1 MPVAPDLVSLHVLHN
16 ALINVAAEMAL
27 VMMKTSYSTIFNEG
41 LDFSTVILDADG
53 ELIAEKNY
61 TPSMMGAIP
70 HTVKWAVEELG
81 AKAFAPGDVLVH
93 NDCYRGGC
101 HLPEH
106 MMIKPVFL
114 EDALFGFL
122 GNMGHC
128 AEIGG
133 KAPGSF
139 ASDAT
144 DVYQEGL
151 RLPPVKLISR
161 GEYVEDI
168 WRIILTNH
176 RTPRNTWGDFHAMI
190 GSLNVGE
197 RRLVA
202 LAHKHGAVFIREGS
216 RALLDHSER
225 LMRTHIDELPD
236 GEYASEMWIED
247 DGVTR
252 DPFKIRVT
260 VVVRGDEILF
270 DFTGSSPQVRGPM
283 NCTFTVVAAA
293 VYNAV
298 FSVVDPRSLIP
309 RNSGCYRPIRIIAP
323 PGSVV
328 NVQHPGPCV
337 GGNTDTQP
345 KIIDLL
351 LAALAQAVPDR
362 VAAASGG
369 SSSNLLFGGT
379 HPATGQYY
387 SHYHFD
393 GMGTGATARKDGNSG
408 EITRHSN
415 CRNTPVEVFETRYP
429 FLTWD
434 YGLVRDSG
442 GPGRQRGGLGIVRTL
457 EVTAPEITVSALF
470 DRVRLAPWGLFGGM
484 DGGRTKLLV
493 RPAGTNRFRPFSDVF
508 GTMSPTKFT
517 NVVLK
522 RGDVIRYQT
531 PGGGGYGGPLERD
544 PEHVLEDVRE
554 GFVSAA
560 QARAVYGVVLTG
572 ANGDLRPDPKATQR
586 LRDRRL
592 RAQGRQAWENGSKSS
607 ARGMKR
613 QSRTA
618 SSAGG

>member
-1 MPVAPDLVSLHVLHN
+1 MREARDLVDLHVLHN

-41 LDFSTVILDADG
+41 LDFSTVILDATG

-70 HTVKWAVEELG
+70 HTVKWAIEELG
-81 AKAFAPGDVLVH
+81 PQAFSSGDVLVH

-114 EDALFGFL
+114 DDALFGFL

-151 RLPPVKLISR
+151 RLPPVKLVSR
-161 GEYVEDI
+161 GQHVEDI

-197 RRLVA
+197 RRLA
-202 LAHKHGAVFIREGS
+202 SLAYKYGIAFVRDGS
-216 RALLDHSER
+216 QALLDHSER
-225 LMRTHIDELPD
+225 LMRAHIDELPD
-236 GEYASEMWIED
+236 GEYTAEMWIED
-247 DGVTR
+247 DGVSAE
-252 DPFKIRVT
+252 PFKICVT
-260 VVVRGDEILF
+260 IVIRGDEILF

-328 NVQHPGPCV
+328 NVRHPGPCV

-351 LAALAQAVPDR
+351 LAGLAQAVPDR
-362 VAAASGG
+362 IAAASGG
-369 SSSNLLFGGT
+369 TSSNLLFGGI
-379 HPATGQYY
+379 HPSTGQYY
-387 SHYHFD
+387 SNYHFD

-429 FLTWD
+429 FLTWE
-434 YGLVRDSG
+434 YRLVQDSG

-457 EVTAPEITVSALF
+457 EVTAPEVTVSALF
-470 DRVRLAPWGLFGGM
+470 DRARLAPWGLFGGM
-484 DGGRTKLLV
+484 EGGRTTLLV
-493 RPAGTNRFRPFSDVF
+493 RPAGSKRFRPFSDVY
-508 GTMSPTKFT
+508 GTLSPTKFT

-531 PGGGGYGGPLERD
+531 PGGGGYGVPLERD
-544 PEHVLEDVRE
+544 PQQVLDDVQE
-554 GFVSAA
+554 GFVSPAA
-560 QARAVYGVVLTG
+560 ARAAYGVVLRG
-572 ANGDLRPDPKATQR
+572 ADGDLRLDEKATQR
-586 LRDRRL
+586 LRSRRL
-592 RAQGRQAWENGSKSS
+592 RAQGTHTWESGSKSS
-607 ARGMKR
+607 GLGMKR
-613 QSRTA
+613 RSQTV
-618 SSAGG
+618 SSAGD

>member
-1 MPVAPDLVSLHVLHN
+1 
-16 ALINVAAEMAL
+16 LINVAAEMAL

-70 HTVKWAVEELG
+70 HTVKWTVEELG

-144 DVYQEGL
+144 DIYQEGL

-161 GEYVEDI
+161 GEHVEDI

-197 RRLVA
+197 RRLAA
-202 LAHKHGAVFIREGS
+202 LADKHGAAFVREGS

-225 LMRTHIDELPD
+225 LMRAHIDELPD
-236 GEYASEMWIED
+236 GECGSEMWIED

-260 VVVRGDEILF
+260 IVVRGEEILF

-369 SSSNLLFGGT
+369 SSSNLLFGGV

-470 DRVRLAPWGLFGGM
+470 DRARLAPWGLFGGM
-484 DGGRTKLLV
+484 EGGRTRLLV
-493 RPAGTNRFRPFSDVF
+493 RPAGTKRFRPFSDVF

-544 PEHVLEDVRE
+544 SEHVLEDVRE
-554 GFVSAA
+554 GFVSAG
-560 QARAVYGVVLTG
+560 QARAAYGVVVTG
-572 ANGDLRPDPKATQR
+572 AAPEVTLDPKATQR

-607 ARGMKR
+607 GRGMKR

>member
-1 MPVAPDLVSLHVLHN
+1 
-16 ALINVAAEMAL
+16 MAL

-41 LDFSTVILDADG
+41 LDFSTVILDARGD
-53 ELIAEKNY
+53 LIAEKNY

-70 HTVKWAVEELG
+70 HTVKWAAEELG
-81 AKAFAPGDVLVH
+81 PGAFAPGDVLVH

-151 RLPPVKLISR
+151 RLPPVKLVSR
-161 GEYVEDI
+161 GEHVEDI

-197 RRLVA
+197 RRLAA
-202 LAHKHGAVFIREGS
+202 LAGKYGAPLIREGTM
-216 RALLDHSER
+216 ALLDHSER
-225 LMRTHIDELPD
+225 LMRAHVDELPD
-236 GEYASEMWIED
+236 GEYAAEMWVED
-247 DGVTR
+247 DGVTA

-309 RNSGCYRPIRIIAP
+309 RNSGCYRAIRIIAP

-351 LAALAQAVPDR
+351 LRALAKAVPDR

-369 SSSNLLFGGT
+369 SSSNLLFGGI

-387 SHYHFD
+387 SNYHFD
-393 GMGTGATARKDGNSG
+393 GMGTGGTAKKDGNNG

-429 FLTWD
+429 FLTLD
-434 YGLVRDSG
+434 YGLAQDSG
-442 GPGRQRGGLGIVRTL
+442 GPGRHRGGLGIVRTL

-470 DRVRLAPWGLFGGM
+470 DRARIAPWGLFGGM
-484 DGGRTKLLV
+484 DGGRTRLLV
-493 RPAGTNRFRPFSDVF
+493 KRKGTRRFRLFSDVF
-508 GTMSPTKFT
+508 RTTSPTKFT

-544 PEHVLEDVRE
+544 AEAVLDDVRE
-554 GFVSAA
+554 GFVSTGA
-560 QARAVYGVVLTG
+560 ARAAYGVVVGGGTSTLKVD
-572 ANGDLRPDPKATQR
+572 AEAT
-586 LRDRRL
+586 RRL
-592 RAQGRQAWENGSKSS
+592 RRRRLRGRRKQRWANGSRSV
-607 ARGMKR
+607 ARGTR
-613 QSRTA
+613 RRSRTA